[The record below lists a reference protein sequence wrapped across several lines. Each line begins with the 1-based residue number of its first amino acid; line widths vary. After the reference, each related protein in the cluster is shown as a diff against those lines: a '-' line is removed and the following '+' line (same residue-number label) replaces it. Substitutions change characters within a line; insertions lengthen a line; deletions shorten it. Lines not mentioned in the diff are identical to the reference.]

1 MLKHLE
7 KTDRHLASIDG
18 SLAAIAHV
26 FVKIDESGLLERLA
40 ADYGCPPDGTDSQA
54 EPMAVSPEPIEPSS
68 TPQFIATEEEI
79 AGGQWMSRKEAW
91 DFLGIVK
98 STLEEMISAGELPS
112 YHKQGDEH
120 KKKPRVWLRRADVSL
135 MHTTYTLRKGKEKK

>member
-7 KTDRHLASIDG
+7 NTDRHLASIDG

-40 ADYGCPPDGTDSQA
+40 AEYGCHPDGTDPQA
-54 EPMAVSPEPIEPSS
+54 EPMADPEPIEPS
-68 TPQFIATEEEI
+68 PNLQFVATEEEI
-79 AGGQWMSRKEAW
+79 AGGEWMSRKEAW
-91 DFLGIVK
+91 NRLGIVK
-98 STLEEMISAGELPS
+98 STLEGMISAGELPS

-120 KKKPRVWLRRADVSL
+120 KKKPRVWLRRADVNL
-135 MHTTYTLRKGKEKK
+135 MYSTYTLRKGKEKK